1 MSWKKSRIIRGYILK
16 EILIST
22 LLTTLALSA
31 VLLYANL
38 AKHDDALL
46 QALTFSPIVFA
57 ELVFLLFPYA
67 LSMGLPFGFSLAL
80 LFCVGRWSA
89 DREIT
94 ALYSLGFHARSWKFP
109 IYAFSLCVCLISCFA
124 SLVWAPLARSQFD
137 ERKRELAWENLH
149 QFAKE
154 NIEIVLD
161 LSMKKSVGGMPGLTG
176 LLKTRAEK
184 ASLSVGHVED
194 EKWKNLRI
202 LLLDCDDNFLAIIHA
217 KTATLEKDDL
227 DGMASLELSQVDVET
242 FDPREENASNP
253 RQYVSFEKWNHPLE
267 LSFYSKGSTELSP
280 KRIPIHKWGTVLLDN
295 SNGFPDSAW
304 AHLNKT
310 LSLSCSPFFLSFL
323 LIPLGV
329 LKGRKDTTSNLL
341 IGVCTCFLYYL
352 LGFVGAQIIKEGE
365 FGWWLPTFSLF
376 ILFTLNIQRQYF
388 MGN

>member
-1 MSWKKSRIIRGYILK
+1 MSWKTSRIIRSYILR

-67 LSMGLPFGFSLAL
+67 LSMGLPFGFSLSL

-94 ALYSLGFHARSWKFP
+94 ALYSLGFHAKSWKFP

-137 ERKRELAWENLH
+137 ERKRELAWGNLH
-149 QFAKE
+149 QLAKE
-154 NIEIVLD
+154 NIEIVVD
-161 LSMKKSVGGMPGLTG
+161 LSKNKVNGGMPGLTG

-184 ASLSVGHVED
+184 AVLSVGHVEH

-202 LLLDCDDNFLAIIHA
+202 SMLDTDDNFLAVIHA

-227 DGMASLELSQVDVET
+227 YGMASLELSQVDVET
-242 FDPREENASNP
+242 FDSREENASNP
-253 RQYVSFEKWNHPLE
+253 RQYVSFEKWNHPFE
-267 LSFYSKGSTELSP
+267 LPFYSKGSTKMSP
-280 KRIPIHKWGTVLLDN
+280 KRTPIHKWGTLLLDK
-295 SNGFPDSAW
+295 SKELPDSAW

-310 LSLSCSPFFLSFL
+310 LYLSCSPFFLSFL
-323 LIPLGV
+323 LIPLGIS
-329 LKGRKDTTSNLL
+329 KGRKDGMSNLF
-341 IGVCTCFLYYL
+341 IGASACFLFYL
-352 LGFVGAQIIKEGE
+352 LGFLGSQILKNGE
-365 FGWWLPTFSLF
+365 FGWWLPTFLCFFKS
-376 ILFTLNIQRQYF
+376 IIKD
-388 MGN
+388 

>member
-1 MSWKKSRIIRGYILK
+1 MSWKTSRIIRSYILR

-67 LSMGLPFGFSLAL
+67 LSMGLPFGFSLSL

-94 ALYSLGFHARSWKFP
+94 ALYSLGFHAKSWKFP

-137 ERKRELAWENLH
+137 ERKRELAWGNLH
-149 QFAKE
+149 QVAKE
-154 NIEIVLD
+154 NIEIVVD
-161 LSMKKSVGGMPGLTG
+161 LSKNKVNGGMPGLTG

-184 ASLSVGHVED
+184 AVLSVGHVEH

-202 LLLDCDDNFLAIIHA
+202 SMLDTDDNFLAVIHA

-227 DGMASLELSQVDVET
+227 YGMASLELSQVDVET
-242 FDPREENASNP
+242 FDSREENASNP
-253 RQYVSFEKWNHPLE
+253 RQYVSFEKWNHPFE
-267 LSFYSKGSTELSP
+267 LPFYSKGSTKMSP
-280 KRIPIHKWGTVLLDN
+280 KRTPIHKWGTLLLDK
-295 SNGFPDSAW
+295 SKELPDSAW

-310 LSLSCSPFFLSFL
+310 LYLSCSPFFLSFL
-323 LIPLGV
+323 LIPLGIS
-329 LKGRKDTTSNLL
+329 KGRKDGMSNLF
-341 IGVCTCFLYYL
+341 IGASACFLFYL
-352 LGFVGAQIIKEGE
+352 LGFLGSQILKNGE
-365 FGWWLPTFSLF
+365 FGWWLPTFLCFFKS
-376 ILFTLNIQRQYF
+376 IIKD
-388 MGN
+388 

>member
-1 MSWKKSRIIRGYILK
+1 MSWKTSRIIRSYILR

-67 LSMGLPFGFSLAL
+67 LSMGLPFGFSLSL

-94 ALYSLGFHARSWKFP
+94 ALYSLGFHAKSWKFP

-149 QFAKE
+149 QLAKE
-154 NIEIVLD
+154 NIEIVVD
-161 LSMKKSVGGMPGLTG
+161 LSKNKVNGGMPGLTG

-184 ASLSVGHVED
+184 AVLSVGHVEH

-202 LLLDCDDNFLAIIHA
+202 SMLDTDDNFLAVIHA

-227 DGMASLELSQVDVET
+227 YGMASLELSQVDVET
-242 FDPREENASNP
+242 FDSREENASNP
-253 RQYVSFEKWNHPLE
+253 RQYVSFEKWNHPFE
-267 LSFYSKGSTELSP
+267 LPFYSKGSTKLSP
-280 KRIPIHKWGTVLLDN
+280 KRTPIHKWGTLLFDK
-295 SNGFPDSAW
+295 SKELPDSAW

-310 LSLSCSPFFLSFL
+310 LYLSCSPFFLSFL
-323 LIPLGV
+323 LIPLGIS
-329 LKGRKDTTSNLL
+329 KGRKDGMSNLF
-341 IGVCTCFLYYL
+341 IGASACFLFYL
-352 LGFVGAQIIKEGE
+352 LGFLGSQILKNGE
-365 FGWWLPTFSLF
+365 FGWWLPTFLCF
-376 ILFTLNIQRQYF
+376 LNLLLKIDKQ
-388 MGN
+388 